1 MNSIFDLVTAKNIAE
16 FWLEKN
22 LNQQPSLGE
31 TLFPSQ
37 KEIGVK
43 LEWIKGAHN
52 QPVGLRLS
60 AYDSKSIRRDRKGF
74 EKYETEM
81 PFFKESMYIDEEL
94 RKNLNTMLQTNN
106 EQLVNSIL
114 TKIFA
119 DEIELINASRI
130 TLERMRMEALTTGAI
145 TLASNGQAYSYDYGV
160 DASQKKSVS
169 IPWSNPDADVL
180 GDIISY
186 VEEMKAKGIVI
197 TRAVCNSTVAKYFR
211 TNTAIKNAVYVFAN
225 GTVNVTTA
233 RALEYIYNETGVS
246 FYVYDNVYVNEEGNA
261 VKYVANDTVVFLPE
275 GTLGKTHFGVT
286 PEESDLMNSLA
297 AEVSIVDN
305 AIAVTTHKEHDPVTV
320 ETKVSMVALP
330 SFERANEIVIVDTAG
345 TASY

>member
-246 FYVYDNVYVNEEGNA
+246 FYVYDNVYVNEEGTA